1 MPEEPDPRTTER
13 GRAEESMREQLALL
27 ASAQR
32 MARMGSWRLDLLTG
46 RLSWSEGTCELFGV
60 AASNLQA
67 TFEYFLGFVLPE
79 DRPAFERVFASGAGS
94 EAEYR
99 IRRPD
104 GAVRWMIG
112 RGNVE
117 RDGSGAA
124 VARIGIVMDVTEQRL
139 AREQLDQ
146 TVYMLRIA
154 GKAARLGGWT
164 IELPERK
171 LTWSDENCAI
181 HDVPPGYRP
190 TLEEGIGYFPP
201 EYRDEVIRH
210 VSACERDGTPYEFE
224 VEKITAKG
232 RRIWVRCV
240 GEAVRGADG
249 RIVRLQGAIQDISER
264 KSADEVLRRRDALLR
279 IAGRVAQ
286 IGGWAI
292 DLPDQRVTWSEQV
305 FDILELDR
313 GHAPPLEQ
321 VLAFHPEPGRGA
333 LMAALQGCSRHGL
346 PFDLEVEAVTARGRR
361 IWLRVC
367 GEAERDADGAI
378 RRVQGAIQDTSRQ
391 KAAEDEIRSLGVRLT
406 ATLESITD
414 GFFTLDRDW
423 RFTYVNA
430 AAERILECSRG
441 ELLGRNVWTRFKETV
456 GTPFEQHYRRAL
468 ADNTTSSFE
477 AFYPQLEKWF
487 AARVYPSPDGLAVYF
502 QDVTELRRSRE
513 AVLESERE
521 LRALA
526 ESMPQMV
533 WMSRPDGWNNYSNQ
547 RWVEYTGLSV
557 EESCGDG
564 WMRAVHPDDRPALE
578 HSWRAATTGRWVGD
592 YNLECR
598 LRQADDGYRWMI
610 VRGLPYRDQAGK
622 ITKWMGTFTDIH
634 DLKQSMEAIRVSEER
649 FRLLAIG
656 THDAIWDW
664 DMGTNALWWNAGFET
679 LFGYRRD
686 EVEASIDSWS
696 RAIHPDEREATLAA
710 VREAIASGADVWAG
724 NYRFRRRDGSY
735 ARVSGRSYVIRG
747 AGGRAIRMVG
757 SIADITDRLALE
769 EQLRQGQ
776 RLDSIGRLT
785 GGVAHDFNN
794 LLTVIM
800 GNAELLTEQ
809 LAGHAKLAPLAD
821 MVVNAA
827 ERGAELTRHLLAFAR
842 KQALEPQAVDV
853 NLLVTD
859 MVPLLQ
865 RTLGAH
871 VEILVEPAVGLWRAL
886 VDPAQLDNALLNL
899 CVNARDA
906 MRQGGVLTIATA
918 NRALAQDYVRQ
929 HPGLQPGEYVMLCV
943 SDTGTGIAPEH
954 MGRLF
959 EPFFTTKEQGKGT
972 GLGLAMVYG
981 FVKQSGGHI
990 DIVSE
995 PGRGTSIKLFLP
1007 RTADAAAPHNHAP
1020 TAAPAAGGAETI
1032 LLVEDDKLV
1041 LRYAHDQLVALGY
1054 RVVQAAD
1061 GAKALEIIR
1070 TAQTIDLL
1078 FTDMVMPGMNGRQLA
1093 EQAVAIRPSL
1103 KVLYTS
1109 GYVENG
1115 IVHEGRL
1122 DPGVH
1127 LLGKPYRREE
1137 LARRVREILTAR

>member
-224 VEKITAKG
+224 VEKFTAKG

-240 GEAVRGADG
+240 GEAVRDADG
-249 RIVRLQGAIQDISER
+249 RIIRL
-264 KSADEVLRRRDALLR
+264 
-279 IAGRVAQ
+279 
-286 IGGWAI
+286 
-292 DLPDQRVTWSEQV
+292 
-305 FDILELDR
+305 
-313 GHAPPLEQ
+313 
-321 VLAFHPEPGRGA
+321 
-333 LMAALQGCSRHGL
+333 
-346 PFDLEVEAVTARGRR
+346 
-361 IWLRVC
+361 
-367 GEAERDADGAI
+367 
-378 RRVQGAIQDTSRQ
+378 QGAIQDTSRQ
-391 KAAEDEIRSLGVRLT
+391 KAADDEIRSLGVRLT

-610 VRGLPYRDQAGK
+610 VRGLPYRDQAGQ

-664 DMGTNALWWNAGFET
+664 DMRTNALWWNAGFET

-1054 RVVQAAD
+1054 RVFQAAD

-1078 FTDMVMPGMNGRQLA
+1078 FTDMVMPGMSGRQLA